1 MNLKIWHK
9 MIIGISIPSFI
20 ALTGSLLTYE
30 YLNDVEKRQGFVQIA
45 DDLKEEVLEVRRNEK
60 NFLLHKD
67 AEYYKYF
74 HDAISALNSS
84 INSISPTTVVE
95 IGKEDFSLLRES
107 IQTYSNLTD
116 NLYKNYTR
124 ETDVIEKVREEG
136 RKLESFVAI
145 GKHAKE
151 LTTSFI
157 LNLRRLEKNYMLFR
171 DRDSFV
177 KLDTALSELKNIT
190 PFCYECMPYI
200 EAIQNLFSTYKK
212 SDAMI
217 NDLQAIGNKLE
228 EITNKTA
235 GNERQKIN
243 AFLKRTRRLLFS
255 ALALLCT
262 LGPLFVYKTA
272 TYIAAPIKRLAE
284 ITKKISEGD
293 IALRAPLKEHDETY
307 SLALSFNTMLDHLQL
322 THQSL
327 EKSLELLREKQA
339 QLLEAKKLASLG
351 TLASGVAH
359 ELNNPLN
366 NIYTTAQRLI
376 KKSGDECPSFI
387 KKGLSDIFAQS
398 MRVKKIVGDLL
409 EFARGREPQLTEVE
423 LNSLITGAYKQLGNA
438 ITNEKVKFKLEP
450 NTDKIIIYLDPE
462 QIEQVFINLFTNA
475 IDAMSGEG
483 NLTVKTEI
491 ENTVVK
497 ISVSDTGS
505 GMSRDIIDK
514 MFEPFFTTKDKGTGL
529 GLAIVFNIIQ
539 KHNGEISVESEEGKG
554 TTFIITLPKRNV
566 IARNGVT
573 KQS

>member
-20 ALTGSLLTYE
+20 ALTGGLLSYN
-30 YLNDVEKRQGFVQIA
+30 YLNDVENRQGFVQIA
-45 DDLKEEVLEVRRNEK
+45 DDMKEQVLEVRRNEK

-74 HDAISALNSS
+74 HDAISVLNSS
-84 INSISPTTVVE
+84 INSISPTTIVE
-95 IGKEDFSLLRES
+95 IGKDDFSLLSES
-107 IQTYSNLTD
+107 LQTYSSLID
-116 NLYKNYTR
+116 DLYKDYQQ
-124 ETDVIEKVREEG
+124 ETDVVEKVREEG
-136 RKLESFVAI
+136 RKLETFVAT

-171 DRDSFV
+171 DKTSFD
-177 KLDTALSELKNIT
+177 KLDSALSQLKNVT
-190 PFCYECMPYI
+190 PFCFECVEYT
-200 EAIQNLFSTYKK
+200 EAIHNLFSTYKK
-212 SDAMI
+212 SDAMV

-235 GNERQKIN
+235 GSERQKIN
-243 AFLKRTRRLLFS
+243 AFLKRTRRLLFL
-255 ALALLCT
+255 ALVLLCT

-272 TYIAAPIKRLAE
+272 TYIAAPIKRFAE

-327 EKSLELLREKQA
+327 EQSLELLREKQT
-339 QLLEAKKLASLG
+339 QLVESKKLASLG

-359 ELNNPLN
+359 ELTNPLN

-376 KKSGDECPSFI
+376 KKSGDEGPPFI
-387 KKGLSDIFAQS
+387 KKGLDDIFSQS
-398 MRVKKIVGDLL
+398 MRVKRIVGDLL

-423 LNSLITGAYKQLGNA
+423 LNSLIIGAYNQLGNT
-438 ITNEKVKFKLEP
+438 IKNEKVKFKLES

-483 NLTVKTEI
+483 NLAVKTEMR
-491 ENTVVK
+491 NTIVK
-497 ISVSDTGS
+497 IRVSDTGR
-505 GMSRDIIDK
+505 GMSRDTLDK
-514 MFEPFFTTKDKGTGL
+514 IFEPFFTTKDKGTGL

-554 TTFIITLPKRNV
+554 TTFIITLPKGNV

>member
-1 MNLKIWHK
+1 

-20 ALTGSLLTYE
+20 ALTGSLLTYK
-30 YLNDVEKRQGFVQIA
+30 YINDVENRQGFVQVA
-45 DDLKEEVLEVRRNEK
+45 DDLKEQVLEVRRNEK

-67 AEYYKYF
+67 AGYYKYF
-74 HDAISALNSS
+74 HDAISDLNSS

-95 IGKEDFSLLRES
+95 IGKENFSLFGKS
-107 IQTYSNLTD
+107 IETYSGLID
-116 NLYKNYTR
+116 DLYKDYQQ
-124 ETDVIEKVREEG
+124 EMKVVEEVREEG
-136 RKLESFVAI
+136 RKLETFVAA
-145 GKHAKE
+145 GKHARE

-171 DRDSFV
+171 DNDSFV
-177 KLDTALSELKNIT
+177 KLDNTLSELKNIT

-200 EAIQNLFSTYKK
+200 EAIHNLFSTYKK
-212 SDAMI
+212 SDATV
-217 NDLQAIGNKLE
+217 NDLQVKGNKLE
-228 EITNKTA
+228 EITNKIA
-235 GNERQKIN
+235 GSERQKIN
-243 AFLKRTRRLLFS
+243 AFLKRTRRLLFL

-272 TYIAAPIKRLAE
+272 TLIAAPIKRLAE
-284 ITKKISEGD
+284 ITRKISEGE
-293 IALRAPLKEHDETY
+293 INLRAPLKEHDETY
-307 SLALSFNTMLDHLQL
+307 SLAMSFNTMLDHLQL

-339 QLLEAKKLASLG
+339 QLVESKKLASLG

-376 KKSGDECPSFI
+376 KKSGDECPPFI
-387 KKGLSDIFAQS
+387 KKGLDDIFSQS
-398 MRVKKIVGDLL
+398 MRVKRIVGDLL

-423 LNSLITGAYKQLGNA
+423 LNDLITGAFKQLGNT
-438 ITNEKVKFKLEP
+438 IKNEKVKFKLES
-450 NTDKIIIYLDPE
+450 NTDKIIIYVDQE

-475 IDAMSGEG
+475 IDAMPEG
-483 NLTVKTEI
+483 GHLAVKTEP

-497 ISVSDTGS
+497 IKVSDTGA
-505 GMSRDIIDK
+505 GMSRDTIDK
-514 MFEPFFTTKDKGTGL
+514 IFEPFFTTKDKGTGL

-539 KHNGEISVESEEGKG
+539 KHNGEIRAESEEGKG
-554 TTFIITLPKRNV
+554 TRFIITLPKRNV

>member
-30 YLNDVEKRQGFVQIA
+30 YLNDVENRQGFVQIA
-45 DDLKEEVLEVRRNEK
+45 DDLKEHVLEVRRNEK

-74 HDAISALNSS
+74 HDAISVLNSS

-136 RKLESFVAI
+136 RKLESFAATE
-145 GKHAKE
+145 KHAKE

-171 DRDSFV
+171 DKNSFE
-177 KLDTALSELKNIT
+177 KLDSALSQLKNIT
-190 PFCYECMPYI
+190 PFCYECVSYT
-200 EAIQNLFSTYKK
+200 EAIYNLFSTYKK
-212 SDAMI
+212 SDSLV
-217 NDLQAIGNKLE
+217 NGLQVTADKLE
-228 EITNKTA
+228 TITDKIA
-235 GNERQKIN
+235 DSERQRIN
-243 AFLKRTRRLLFS
+243 MFLTRSHRLLLI

-272 TYIAAPIKRLAE
+272 CYIVEPIKRLAE
-284 ITKKISEGD
+284 ITRKISEGD
-293 IALRAPLKEHDETY
+293 ITLRAPLKEHDETY
-307 SLALSFNTMLDHLQL
+307 SLAISFNTMLDHLQL

-339 QLLEAKKLASLG
+339 QLVKSEKLASLG

-366 NIYTTAQRLI
+366 NIYLASQTLFNEIDQENTPAI
-376 KKSGDECPSFI
+376 VKESVK
-387 KKGLSDIFAQS
+387 DIFSQTL
-398 MRVKKIVGDLL
+398 RVKRIVGDLL
-409 EFARGREPQLTEVE
+409 EFAREKGPE
-423 LNSLITGAYKQLGNA
+423 LQKINITNA
-438 ITNEKVKFKLEP
+438 ITKVLKRMTASGEIANVKYNLNAVE
-450 NTDKIIIYLDPE
+450 DIEILADGLLL
-462 QIEQVFINLFTNA
+462 EQVFINLFSNA
-475 IDAMSGEG
+475 IDAMNGKGSL
-483 NLTVKTEI
+483 NI
-491 ENTVVK
+491 VVNK
-497 ISVSDTGS
+497 IDTSIQIKISDTGK
-505 GMSRDIIDK
+505 GIPPENMLKIFD
-514 MFEPFFTTKDKGTGL
+514 PFFTTKEKGTGL
-529 GLAIVFNIIQ
+529 GLAIVYSIIK
-539 KHNGEISVESEEGKG
+539 KHNGEIDVKSEPNKG
-554 TTFIITLPKRNV
+554 TAFTIILP
-566 IARNGVT
+566 GE
-573 KQS
+573 